1 MTYTRVCVYLY
12 TCACAVYTERAQ
24 FLLLKNVFALY
35 LLGWP
40 SDDLSIISNLKQLF
54 GIKQLN
60 VILKLGIPVSTHSN
74 IIIRT
79 NN

>member
-1 MTYTRVCVYLY
+1 MTYTCVCVR
-12 TCACAVYTERAQ
+12 TVYMERVQ

-40 SDDLSIISNLKQLF
+40 SDDLSIIPNLKQLF
-54 GIKQLN
+54 RSKQLN
-60 VILKLGIPVSTHSN
+60 VILKLGIPVSSHSN